1 MARQWFAR
9 IRNLGTGRLALSCL
23 PSWWQNCPPL
33 PPFLRIRR
41 TANGVRAKL
50 SLIRQLRRGEIKR
63 KRGWEQEHGRGV
75 GRKREAG
82 RGRETRI
89 YPVREYNGCCTSG
102 RHFWRRVLFPRA
114 AYVARQNRQ
123 ATENVFYF
131 SKRDVWRQFHC
142 AFHSVGRFEIQAR
155 IPFVPEQRGD
165 KGGDDRGRGRFSV

>member
-1 MARQWFAR
+1 M
-9 IRNLGTGRLALSCL
+9 GG
-23 PSWWQNCPPL
+23 
-33 PPFLRIRR
+33 
-41 TANGVRAKL
+41 
-50 SLIRQLRRGEIKR
+50 
-63 KRGWEQEHGRGV
+63 
-75 GRKREAG
+75 
-82 RGRETRI
+82 
-89 YPVREYNGCCTSG
+89 G

-165 KGGDDRGRGRFSV
+165 KGGDDRGRVRGEGRGGGEREILCIGAGRITRGEKVF